1 MGTTSINSTCNRLL
15 ASGKKRGRDLETLPN
30 NIFTLIRTFHKTTI
44 FRKIQVMGSNN
55 IMIAYMYI
63 HIYIFIIRTN
73 IYGVSRIIDTNCTP
87 RILRAV

>member
-44 FRKIQVMGSNN
+44 FRKIQVMRLNN
-55 IMIAYMYI
+55 IMIASIYI
-63 HIYIFIIRTN
+63 HIWLCVKRSMYMAI
-73 IYGVSRIIDTNCTP
+73 
-87 RILRAV
+87 

>member
-63 HIYIFIIRTN
+63 YIYIIRTD
-73 IYGVSRIIDTNCTP
+73 IYGVSRIIDINCTP